1 MVEKRRE
8 RPGTAGTGT
17 GVPCCVRVLSRS
29 EQTLDMRTLAVRLR
43 AHAAET
49 SLEKFRRKFEA
60 AASELE
66 KAALAIESR
75 AQSRLAG

>member
-17 GVPCCVRVLSRS
+17 GVPRCIRVLNRS
-29 EQTLDMRTLAVRLR
+29 EQTLEMRTLAVRLR
-43 AHAAET
+43 GHAAET
-49 SLEKFRRKFEA
+49 SLDMFRRKFEA
-60 AASELE
+60 TASELE
-66 KAALAIESR
+66 KAALAIERR